1 MYFTLATL
9 LVPCLN
15 YYKRSHAECC
25 LNSWSREALFK
36 IQIIAEWC
44 LFVPDQHS
52 AYKKKGCTFLKGSK
66 CGQIFAFGTKGEVI
80 HSLSSALQAINLSG
94 ISISFNHRGCLFGAI
109 SKRIKVP
116 LALIS
121 CHQSIH

>member
-1 MYFTLATL
+1 M
-9 LVPCLN
+9 
-15 YYKRSHAECC
+15 
-25 LNSWSREALFK
+25 FK

-52 AYKKKGCTFLKGSK
+52 AYKKRRTFLKGSK
-66 CGQIFAFGTKGEVI
+66 CGLILAFGTKGEVI
-80 HSLSSALQAINLSG
+80 HSLSSALQAINLPG